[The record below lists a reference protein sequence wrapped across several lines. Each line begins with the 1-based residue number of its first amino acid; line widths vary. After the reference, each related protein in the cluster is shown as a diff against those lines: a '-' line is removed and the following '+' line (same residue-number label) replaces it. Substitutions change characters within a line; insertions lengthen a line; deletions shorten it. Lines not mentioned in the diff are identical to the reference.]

1 MQSGRHV
8 KPRSPIKARSA
19 KRARL
24 MRTERVP
31 LVKEMLADDPPCE
44 FGRRVTSG
52 DYIGAVVLSFCRGR
66 ADCIHERRKRSQ
78 QGSMTKRA
86 NLVPLCWWCNQA
98 IESDADIARFA
109 HEVGLVVKR
118 GDPGW
123 AELGADRD

>member
-1 MQSGRHV
+1 M

-24 MRTERVP
+24 MRNERVP
-31 LVKEMLADDPPCE
+31 LVKEMLASRPLCALYVEMEHAPHATTGPTYKACL
-44 FGRRVTSG
+44 G
-52 DYIGAVVLSFCRGR
+52 Y
-66 ADCIHERRKRSQ
+66 ADCIHERRKRGQ
-78 QGSMTKRA
+78 GGSMLNRD
-86 NLVPLCWWCNQA
+86 NLRPLCSPCNNA